1 MQVSCPNCYATYDL
15 APEKL
20 PEAGIKPTCKK
31 CGIAFT
37 IVKASGDPL
46 KDRAK
51 RMQGIVVLHGEKKE
65 FSSHDGERTAAT
77 GVQGKSPLNKAL
89 FQKKGFKVGLC
100 IAGMALLFLLAGFY
114 QWKHSVHEQF
124 ERALRNSLAHV
135 STDGVALK
143 FQDMSF
149 SFLGGLTRYHGRIHG
164 LSLTDQEGRTSLK
177 LVDQVD
183 FELDL
188 TRKRFITQPFNVRMN
203 VQNTKLAL
211 NGCVMEVEENN
222 GFSMKFRVNDSSL
235 ATGRFDSLVIR
246 GLEVSFHFRGGD
258 WKEDPR
264 FSLGDADL
272 SFKVSDVEA
281 SNRRVSKDVDILIA
295 VKNGLFPREQYAAES
310 SRANYF
316 EILRTKL
323 GDSETVAT
331 VERCSLDVLGSSVNM
346 AGKVR
351 FHNPVTE
358 SEADMR
364 LTAMDFSHIM
374 KFIHSTD
381 RESFDKIVSAIVAL
395 DEKNIS
401 VYSQGDD
408 SLRVNLSYRDSKAK
422 INDRDLKSLI

>member
-1 MQVSCPNCYATYDL
+1 MKVSCPNCYATYDL

-20 PEAGIKPTCKK
+20 PEEGIKPTCKK
-31 CGIAFT
+31 CGVAFT
-37 IVKASGDPL
+37 IVKASGDPV

-65 FSSHDGERTAAT
+65 FSSHDMEKTEAT
-77 GVQGKSPLNKAL
+77 GVQEKSPLNIAL
-89 FQKKGFKVGLC
+89 FQKKGFKAGLC
-100 IAGMALLFLLAGFY
+100 IAGMALLFLLTGFY
-114 QWKHSVHEQF
+114 LWKHSVHKEF
-124 ERALRNSLAHV
+124 ERALRSSLAHA

-149 SFLGGLTRYHGRIHG
+149 SFFGGLTRSHGRIHG
-164 LSLTDQEGRTSLK
+164 LYLTDQEGRTSLK

-188 TRKRFITQPFNVRMN
+188 NRKRFITQPFNARMN

-211 NGCVMEVEENN
+211 NGCVMEVAGNN
-222 GFSMKFRVNDSSL
+222 GFSMKFSVNDSSL
-235 ATGRFDSLVIR
+235 DTGGFDSLVIR

-272 SFKVSDVEA
+272 SFKVRDVEA
-281 SNRRVSKDVDILIA
+281 SNKRVSKDVDILIA
-295 VKNGLFPREQYAAES
+295 VKNGLFPREQHAAES
-310 SRANYF
+310 SRTDYF

-323 GDSETVAT
+323 GDRETVAT
-331 VERCSLDVLGSSVNM
+331 VERCSLNVFGSSVNV

-351 FHNPVTE
+351 FRNPVTK
-358 SEADMR
+358 SEADLQ
-364 LTAMDFSHIM
+364 LTAKDFSHIM
-374 KFIHSTD
+374 KFIHRTD
-381 RESFDKIVSAIVAL
+381 KESFDKIVSAIVAL